1 MPFSDEELLDF
12 AREAADEAEVYAV
25 TSEETPVTFEANRLK
40 GILTRQSRSI
50 ALRII
55 KDGRIGFAVAAGPEH
70 AQELVDIALE
80 TSRFGAK
87 ASFHFMPADSY
98 PVVTVYDDAV
108 NAVSLDQ
115 MVQAGQSA
123 IDMVVSHSP
132 SVLCEAVLVKRVSKV
147 HILNSAGTAAA
158 GSKTVF
164 SARIEG
170 ALVRDTEM
178 LFVGDALAS
187 CHPEL
192 DLSSLA
198 QETIRQLELAKTTA
212 KAPSG
217 EFPVVFTP
225 RGFAQAF
232 VAPLAA
238 AFNGKTVLQGA
249 SPLGHLLGQQS
260 FDPRLTLI
268 DDPTVPFCPGSRA
281 FDDEGVRAGPLALV
295 ERGVVR
301 NFLYDLQ
308 AAGLASVVSSGNAAR
323 AIGGLPAPGIS
334 VFTMLPGDAT
344 FDEMVADISE
354 GLVVDELM
362 GSMQGNVLGGDFGG
376 NVLLGYKIENGRI
389 VGRVKDTM
397 VAGNVYKLLKEAR
410 AVGSEPRWVHGHGGT
425 LFLPPIA
432 CHGVSVSSKV

>member
-1 MPFSDEELLDF
+1 MPFTDEELLDL
-12 AREAADEAEVYAV
+12 ARKAADEAEVYMV

-40 GILTRQSRSI
+40 GIMTRQSRNI

-70 AQELVDIALE
+70 AQDLVDIALE
-80 TSRFGAK
+80 TAQFGAK
-87 ASFHFMPADSY
+87 ASFHFMPADAY
-98 PVVTVYDDAV
+98 PAVAVYDDAL

-115 MVQAGQSA
+115 MVKAGQAA
-123 IDMVVSHSP
+123 IDMIISHSP
-132 SVLCEAVLVKRVSKV
+132 GVLCEAVLVKRVSTV
-147 HILNSAGTAAA
+147 RILNSAGTAAA

-187 CHPEL
+187 CHPVL

-198 QETIRQLELAKTTA
+198 RETIRQLELAKSTA

-217 EFPVVFTP
+217 EMPVVFTP
-225 RGFAQAF
+225 RGFAQTF

-249 SPLGHLLGQQS
+249 SPLGQQLGQQS

-281 FDDEGVRAGPLALV
+281 FDDEGVKARPLALV

-301 NFLYDLQ
+301 NFLYDLH
-308 AAGLASVVSSGNAAR
+308 AAGLAGAVSTGNAAR
-323 AIGGLPAPGIS
+323 AVGGLPAPGIS
-334 VFTMLPGDAT
+334 VLTMLPGEVT

-354 GLVVDELM
+354 GLVVEELL
-362 GSMQGNVLGGDFGG
+362 GSTQGNVLGGDFSG
-376 NVLLGYKIENGRI
+376 NVLLGYKIENGRV

-397 VAGNVYKLLKEAR
+397 VAGNIYQLLKEVR
-410 AVGSEPRWVHGHGGT
+410 AVGKEPQWVHGT
-425 LFLPPIA
+425 LLVPPIA
-432 CHGVSVSSKV
+432 CHRVSVSSKV